1 MMRLNDRVAIVT
13 GASKGIGS
21 AIAVALASEGAKV
34 VLAARNEAGLRE
46 TGRRIGDAERWHAV
60 KTDVTSEHD
69 VAEMVRQT
77 VKQFGTIH
85 ILVNNAGIAGPTAL
99 CEDVKLAE
107 WEETM
112 AVNLRGPF
120 LCAKA
125 VLPVMKAQRWGRIVN
140 ISSITGK
147 RPLSMRTPYASS
159 KLGLIG
165 FTRTLAA
172 EVGPF
177 EVTVNAICPG
187 ATKGPRIDAVIKNL
201 AQAEGKSEEEI
212 ATRFLQDAALRRFVE
227 ADDVASLAVF
237 LASDAGRNMTGQDF
251 NVSAGLVMY

>member
-1 MMRLNDRVAIVT
+1 MRLKDRVAIVT

-21 AIAVALASEGAKV
+21 AIAVALASAGAKV
-34 VLAARNEAGLRE
+34 VLAARNDAGLRE
-46 TGRRIGDAERWHAV
+46 TGRLIGDAERWHAV
-60 KTDVTSEHD
+60 KTDVASENE
-69 VAEMVRQT
+69 VAEMVRQA
-77 VKQFGTIH
+77 VERFGAVH
-85 ILVNNAGIAGPTAL
+85 ILVNNAGIAGPTAP

-125 VLPVMKAQRWGRIVN
+125 VLPVMKAQRWGRIINV
-140 ISSITGK
+140 SSITGK
-147 RPLSMRTPYASS
+147 RSLPLRTPYASS

-177 EVTVNAICPG
+177 EITVNAICPG
-187 ATKGPRIDAVIKNL
+187 ATKGSRIDSVVKNL

-212 ATRFLQDAALRRFVE
+212 AARFARDAALGRFVE
-227 ADDVASLAVF
+227 ADDVAGLVVF
-237 LASDAGRNMTGQDF
+237 LSSDAGRNMTGQDF